1 MRIRVNKTNNG
12 ITLIALVITI
22 IVMLILSGIAIATLT
37 GDNGLI
43 TQANRAKEETEQTTE
58 DELRRLTALEASTHL
73 ENEDYYDINGDK
85 AVIPAGFAVSQV
97 EGENIIDN
105 GLVIIDK
112 NGNEFVWIPV
122 NDEKDYVRNTE
133 YEHMNVSSHSFDD
146 TDYLPDGIEN
156 EKDAVLS
163 VNGFYVG
170 RYETVDELAIE
181 ERTSEKD
188 GILAVKRDKFV
199 YTYITPNDMK
209 EKSKSFINNDKVKS
223 ALMSGVQWDVV
234 MGVIDGKKDGE
245 NNIFNVKT
253 ALNIRHTPSFEKSGQ
268 NEADKVYNI
277 YDLEGNYIE
286 VVAEKNNWSSISPC
300 IRRGGSAD
308 GVYEASYR
316 MTKANVASKS
326 TFRIV
331 LYVM

>member
-1 MRIRVNKTNNG
+1 MEAATN
-12 ITLIALVITI
+12 
-22 IVMLILSGIAIATLT
+22 
-37 GDNGLI
+37 
-43 TQANRAKEETEQTTE
+43 
-58 DELRRLTALEASTHL
+58 L
-73 ENEDYYDINGDK
+73 ENWLYTDENDDT
-85 AVIPAGFAVSQV
+85 ATIPAGFAVSQV
-97 EGENIIDN
+97 EGENTIAD
-105 GLVIIDK
+105 GLVVIDQ

-133 YEHMNVSSHSFDD
+133 YENMNVSSHSFDD

-181 ERTSEKD
+181 ERTSEED

-286 VVAEKNNWSSISPC
+286 VVAEKNNWASTSPG

-316 MTKANVASKS
+316 MTRALVASKS

-331 LYVM
+331 LYVEN